1 MSQFKEKIRAWWSGS
16 GIDYKSRLEEVQGRR
31 WDIEQGKTARVKAK
45 GIPSIRYG
53 LHMRG
58 HGVSCIPIQTW
69 PSMWRL
75 SKALDAWKLVD
86 RLRTSRRGIYP
97 RQYPGR
103 FASSV
108 QQLLHV
114 SRGYSP
120 STNSRMR
127 SVSMRR
133 MFSDDHAFPEVRIGH
148 GSSSL

>member
-1 MSQFKEKIRAWWSGS
+1 
-16 GIDYKSRLEEVQGRR
+16 
-31 WDIEQGKTARVKAK
+31 
-45 GIPSIRYG
+45 
-53 LHMRG
+53 
-58 HGVSCIPIQTW
+58 
-69 PSMWRL
+69 MWRL

-133 MFSDDHAFPEVRIGH
+133 MFSDDHAFRRSGLATDLQAWWTEYTPSLGLRASPKEKHREDRPPHLPESNCPGMIPPRMVRIAQRI
-148 GSSSL
+148 SLSIVWSTAI

>member
-1 MSQFKEKIRAWWSGS
+1 MA
-16 GIDYKSRLEEVQGRR
+16 L
-31 WDIEQGKTARVKAK
+31 
-45 GIPSIRYG
+45 
-53 LHMRG
+53 RG

-114 SRGYSP
+114 SRAYSL

-133 MFSDDHAFPEVRIGH
+133 MFSDDHAFRRSGLATDLQACKKEVTLHSLAERTGLRAGLIGIQTKH
-148 GSSSL
+148 FSIQ